1 MLVVC
6 MPHTPPDMEEV
17 SCGYNPRLIFTYCY
31 NTTRKL
37 NKI

>member
-1 MLVVC
+1 MSVVC
-6 MPHTPPDMEEV
+6 MPHTPADVEEV
-17 SCGYNPRLIFTYCY
+17 SCGYSPTPIFTYCY